1 MLPEESSS
9 PSRAV
14 AAPLSGKALLVDD
27 EEVVRTVASDMLRH
41 LGFEVL
47 VAEDGIEALSVFKQ
61 HAADIRLVLL
71 DMTMPRMG
79 GEEAM
84 HEIHKIDPNA
94 CVVLSS
100 GFSGDS
106 TVRLTGPSRPAGFVQ
121 KPYELQFLR
130 SRIVEAL
137 SNAQVKAG

>member
-1 MLPEESSS
+1 
-9 PSRAV
+9 
-14 AAPLSGKALLVDD
+14 
-27 EEVVRTVASDMLRH
+27 
-41 LGFEVL
+41 
-47 VAEDGIEALSVFKQ
+47 VFKQ